1 MSQNVGGKQKK
12 KKPRRRRGEGSIRFI
27 ERIQKYEAR
36 YSVGVDTDGKK
47 IPKNIYSAKK
57 GEVLTQMRDD
67 LAAVGKGTYVDP
79 SEISL
84 YAYCKEWYELYKE
97 PSLTRSNTKLKY
109 EGSLKRLEISTIAN
123 VMLKDLGLELI
134 QKYYN
139 DLKKQGKSE
148 ATIKITHTLING
160 ALEHAEETKK
170 ILKNYAR
177 KAIIPKNDI
186 EDEGEEIRAL
196 TDKQQKLF
204 LDDMGARSHY
214 YMIALFM
221 LNTGLRPG
229 EAIALNRSDLIIK
242 GNKVRVSKTYNKD
255 AKNKTQNAPKTQSS
269 RRTIPVPKNIIRLMK
284 AYMLKQKKKGESDP
298 LFQTLNGT
306 RLTPRN
312 VLRQFK
318 AAGERIGCDWVNLHT
333 MRHTFASKLFKEG
346 VDIKVI
352 SKLLGHKDVST
363 TYNIYVHF
371 IDNIVD
377 DSVQVLNADI
387 PKKLPEKSKKKK
399 KKDNVAKLKKVKQLD
414 EVVS

>member
-1 MSQNVGGKQKK
+1 MQEKETTTKK
-12 KKPRRRRGEGSIRFI
+12 KKPRRGRGEGSIRFI
-27 ERIQKYEAR
+27 ERLQKYECR
-36 YSVGVDTDGKK
+36 YSVGVDENGKP
-47 IPKNIYSAKK
+47 IIKNIYAKK
-57 GEVLTQMRDD
+57 KSDALAQMRDD
-67 LAAVGKGTYVDP
+67 LAALGRGTYVDQ
-79 SEISL
+79 SEKSL
-84 YAYCKEWYELYKE
+84 YVYCKEWYELYKE

-109 EGSLKRLEISTIAN
+109 DGSLKRLEISTIAN
-123 VMLKDLGLELI
+123 VMLKDLSLELI

-177 KAIIPKNDI
+177 KAIIPKTDI
-186 EDEGEEIRAL
+186 EDEDEIRAL
-196 TDKQQKLF
+196 TEKQEKMF
-204 LDDMGARSHY
+204 LEDMAVRSHY
-214 YMIALFM
+214 YMFALFM

-229 EAIALNRSDLIIK
+229 EAIALNRPDLIIK
-242 GNKVRVSKTYNKD
+242 GNKVKVAKTYNKD
-255 AKNKTQNAPKTQSS
+255 AKNKVQNSTKTQSS
-269 RRTIPVPKNIIRLMK
+269 KRTIPVPKNIIKLMK
-284 AYMLKQKKKGESDP
+284 VYMLKQKKKGESDP

-318 AAGERIGCDWVNLHT
+318 AAGERIGCEWVNLHT

-377 DSVQVLNADI
+377 DSVQILNADI
-387 PKKLPEKSKKKK
+387 PKNLPEKSKKKK
-399 KKDNVAKLKKVKQLD
+399 DNVTSLKKAK
-414 EVVS
+414 